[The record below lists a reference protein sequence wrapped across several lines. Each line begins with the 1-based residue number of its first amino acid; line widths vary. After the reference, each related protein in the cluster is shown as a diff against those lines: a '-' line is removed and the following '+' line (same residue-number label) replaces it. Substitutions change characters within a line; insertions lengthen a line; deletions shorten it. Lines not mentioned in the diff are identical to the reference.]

1 MSPGLNS
8 YKELKFWKTSWQT
21 SLLIVQLTRR
31 LPNERTTW
39 VITDQILRASFSVG
53 ANIAEGFGRYKGR
66 EYSRFLQIA
75 LGSARETGYW
85 LELLREIYPRF
96 SLVIEQILVLNEE
109 TIKMLVATLRTLKA

>member
-1 MSPGLNS
+1 MSPGINS
-8 YKELKFWKTSWQT
+8 YKELKFWKTSWRT

-53 ANIAEGFGRYKGR
+53 ANIAEGFGRYRGR

-85 LELLREIYPRF
+85 LELLREICPRF
-96 SLVIEQILVLNEE
+96 SLAIEQILALNEE

>member
-1 MSPGLNS
+1 MSLKINS

-31 LPNERTTW
+31 LPNERATW
-39 VITDQILRASFSVG
+39 VITDQILRASFSIG
-53 ANIAEGFGRYKGR
+53 ANIAEGFGRYRGR

-85 LELLREIYPRF
+85 LELLKEIYPRF
-96 SLVIEQILVLNEE
+96 SGEIDKGLALNEE
-109 TIKMLVATLRTLKA
+109 TIKMLVATLRTLKT

>member
-1 MSPGLNS
+1 MSLKINS
-8 YKELKFWKTSWQT
+8 YKELKFWKTSWRT

-39 VITDQILRASFSVG
+39 VITDQILRASFSIG
-53 ANIAEGFGRYKGR
+53 ANITEGFGRYRGR

-85 LELLREIYPRF
+85 LELLGEIYPRF
-96 SLVIEQILVLNEE
+96 SLTIEQILALNEE
-109 TIKMLVATLRTLKA
+109 TIKMLVATLRTLKT